1 MTALAKI
8 NRRRAWALFTVVWV
22 ATILTYFWNDM
33 ALRYGA
39 SFSAKAAIDL
49 RAQEA
54 QFSDCLSR
62 TNTTWSSLKTQYGE
76 ECRTYARAECMG
88 SLWCAED
95 RLADLC
101 VKGKSPECRN
111 IYVVSTDQL
120 KDFDPAAARRRDV
133 FEHLKF
139 YLGSSF
145 SEPLKIAVL
154 LMLSVPIALAV
165 LPSIG
170 RAVWKWVTSG

>member
-1 MTALAKI
+1 MTAFAKV

-22 ATILTYFWNDM
+22 ATTAAYYWNDI

-39 SFSAKAAIDL
+39 SFSTKAEIDL

-54 QFSDCLSR
+54 RFTDCLNR
-62 TNTTWSSLKTQYGE
+62 TNTTWFSLRAQYGE
-76 ECRTYARAECMG
+76 ECRTYAREECKG
-88 SLWCAED
+88 SLLCAED
-95 RLADLC
+95 WLADLC
-101 VKGKSPECRN
+101 LKGKSPECRS
-111 IYVVSTDQL
+111 IYFVSTEQL
-120 KDFDPAAARRRDV
+120 KDFDPSATRRKEML
-133 FEHLKF
+133 EHLKF

-165 LPSIG
+165 LPSIE
-170 RAVWKWVTSG
+170 RTVWKWVTSS